1 VNESTIG
8 DRIREVRKRRGLT
21 QRELARS
28 SGVSVSLIRKLEQD
42 DYGDVR
48 LETAHRLAVVLRVPT
63 SALITGPDAR
73 DPDRESVDH
82 LDAVRRALEGTLGGD
97 LADAP
102 TLEGVTA
109 AFRDAV
115 PLLIANRYTE
125 VGALLPT
132 LLRDADALVACSV
145 NGTESAARG
154 LRAQIRQVCAL
165 LMSHTWQF
173 DVAEHAIQLATDD
186 AADPLTHMSVI
197 DERCWG
203 LIRAGRLAETRDL
216 AIQWADDAEPRMS
229 KAGRDELA
237 AWGRFLLRVSTAAVR
252 DNRPGEARDAL
263 RLAKMAAAGTG
274 SDFLLP
280 YNPWQV
286 FGPAT
291 VAIIQAENAMIQDRP
306 DVTLGIA
313 TQIEG
318 RPFPVSRHYHRHRL
332 DVAHAHT
339 AMRQYPDAV
348 AVLQDVRAA
357 APEWLVQ
364 QRYASDILQKI
375 IERRRS
381 LTAEIRE
388 LADFLHLSL

>member
-1 VNESTIG
+1 
-8 DRIREVRKRRGLT
+8 
-21 QRELARS
+21 
-28 SGVSVSLIRKLEQD
+28 
-42 DYGDVR
+42 
-48 LETAHRLAVVLRVPT
+48 
-63 SALITGPDAR
+63 
-73 DPDRESVDH
+73 
-82 LDAVRRALEGTLGGD
+82 
-97 LADAP
+97 
-102 TLEGVTA
+102 
-109 AFRDAV
+109 
-115 PLLIANRYTE
+115 
-125 VGALLPT
+125 
-132 LLRDADALVACSV
+132 
-145 NGTESAARG
+145 
-154 LRAQIRQVCAL
+154 
-165 LMSHTWQF
+165 MSHTWQF

-203 LIRAGRLAETRDL
+203 LIRAGRLAETRDF

-313 TQIEG
+313 AQIEG
-318 RPFPVSRHYHRHRL
+318 KPFPVSRHYHRHRL

-339 AMRQYPDAV
+339 AMRQYPM
-348 AVLQDVRAA
+348 
-357 APEWLVQ
+357 PS
-364 QRYASDILQKI
+364 RYSRTFAQPRRNGWCSSATPQTSC
-375 IERRRS
+375 RRS
-381 LTAEIRE
+381 SS
-388 LADFLHLSL
+388 ADAASQPRCANWPTSCTCRSDWHFGDHPLRVPWCRPDAACDIGRHDSTE